1 MYMSSRQ
8 TNNMVP
14 PQNNILQIF
23 IQHVLV
29 LAGLAPSRNNF
40 YSTAICFLNFS
51 LRELPMLAGIRLG
64 SVLKIVTV

>member
-14 PQNNILQIF
+14 PQNNI
-23 IQHVLV
+23 QHVLV
-29 LAGLAPSRNNF
+29 LAGLVPARNNF

-51 LRELPMLAGIRLG
+51 LRALPMLAGIRLG
-64 SVLKIVTV
+64 SLLKIVTV